1 MKGLTIVKIAAALL
15 TIGVAILH
23 KEGNL
28 FGMLATVFFFY
39 YMPVQIYKAY
49 RK

>member
-1 MKGLTIVKIAAALL
+1 MKRLSLVKLAAALL
-15 TIGVAILH
+15 TISVAIIH

-28 FGMLATVFFFY
+28 FGMLGTILMFY
-39 YMPVQIYKAY
+39 YLPVELYKAA

>member
-15 TIGVAILH
+15 TIGVAVLH

-28 FGMLATVFFFY
+28 FGMMATALFFY
-39 YMPVQIYKAY
+39 VLPVELYKAF
-49 RK
+49 RR

>member
-15 TIGVAILH
+15 TIGVAVMH

-28 FGMLATVFFFY
+28 FGMIATAFFFY
-39 YMPVQIYKAY
+39 YLPVQIYKAY
-49 RK
+49 RR